1 MCVCQIS
8 FSERKEKMEQ
18 KKSRKKEEGEKNL
31 FQDIEL

>member
-18 KKSRKKEEGEKNL
+18 KKSGKKERGGREKL
-31 FQDIEL
+31 VSGH